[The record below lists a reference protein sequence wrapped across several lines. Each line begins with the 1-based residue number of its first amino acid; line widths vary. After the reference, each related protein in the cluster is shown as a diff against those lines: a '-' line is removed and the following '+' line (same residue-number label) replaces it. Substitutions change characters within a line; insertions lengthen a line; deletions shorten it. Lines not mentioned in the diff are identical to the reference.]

1 MDKAQG
7 GQGLHRDCDRE
18 CKNSSIQFVRKSMKV
33 GAQRE
38 VRFCKK
44 CVDTE
49 LNRKVE
55 AMYVPKAGKMRGTYK

>member
-1 MDKAQG
+1 
-7 GQGLHRDCDRE
+7 
-18 CKNSSIQFVRKSMKV
+18 MKV